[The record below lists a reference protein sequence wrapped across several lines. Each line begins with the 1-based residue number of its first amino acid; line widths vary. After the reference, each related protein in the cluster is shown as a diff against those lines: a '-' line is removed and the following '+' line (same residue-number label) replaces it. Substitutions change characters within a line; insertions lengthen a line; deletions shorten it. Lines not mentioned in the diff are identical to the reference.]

1 MTTLNKLIQ
10 EKSKEIFNIFEES
23 SGLYITKS
31 GKWRTSGGGY
41 NFDFEKE
48 RKKIENTLANAIQ
61 SGYELAIKD
70 VEKIIG
76 KNEEYSQSGYFKEDN
91 GEIITNDE
99 IQGMNILKNELR
111 LKLQLLLKK
120 ENQ

>member
-1 MTTLNKLIQ
+1 MTTTLNKLIQ
-10 EKSKEIFNIFEES
+10 AK
-23 SGLYITKS
+23 
-31 GKWRTSGGGY
+31 
-41 NFDFEKE
+41 EKE
-48 RKKIENTLANAIQ
+48 FDDLFDHWVYLSGIRTGCNWNHFRNGIKSVYSNFIQ

-111 LKLQLLLKK
+111 LKLQSLLKESK
-120 ENQ
+120 

>member
-1 MTTLNKLIQ
+1 MTTTLNKLIYD
-10 EKSKEIFNIFEES
+10 KSKE
-23 SGLYITKS
+23 
-31 GKWRTSGGGY
+31 
-41 NFDFEKE
+41 FEKIYP
-48 RKKIENTLANAIQ
+48 KKILSVGNYRKGHTIDLKLFLSTAIQ
-61 SGYELAIKD
+61 EGYELAIKD

-111 LKLQLLLKK
+111 LKLQLLLKESK
-120 ENQ
+120 